1 MNSQSTP
8 SSTSLR
14 ALYLIV
20 AASVSMVIALVAGIL
35 VCVTG
40 KSIVDA
46 ILYGGGV
53 FVAFMTLS
61 IAMIT
66 VLSMP

>member
-1 MNSQSTP
+1 
-8 SSTSLR
+8 
-14 ALYLIV
+14 
-20 AASVSMVIALVAGIL
+20 MVIALVAGIL
-35 VCVTG
+35 VCFTG
-40 KSIVDA
+40 KSVVDA

-61 IAMIT
+61 IAVIT